1 MRQSNIVVIGSLN
14 MDIVVEAP
22 RFPQVGE
29 TISGTKAHFIP
40 GGKGGNQAVAAARL
54 GARTHMVGMVGD
66 DAFGGALIQSL
77 AANQVITKRVTQ
89 TAEEP
94 TGLASIMIAH
104 EDNHIVVVPG
114 ANALCLPE
122 NIEALEETIAAADI
136 VLLQL
141 EIPMETVVAA
151 AEMAKRHGKTVI
163 LNPAP
168 AQKLPD
174 ALLHSVDF
182 MTPNRSELYLLTGID
197 PYGDG
202 LEKAIDALLEM
213 GPRCV
218 VTTLGSAGSVYKEK
232 GKELIAIP
240 AHHVPVVD
248 TTGAGDAFNGGLGY
262 ALSIGYGLDQ
272 AVRFAGKVSAL
283 AVTRFGAQAGM
294 PTLDE
299 VKAFALKLMQ
309 PE

>member
-1 MRQSNIVVIGSLN
+1 MRQPNIVVIGSLN

-29 TISGTKAHFIP
+29 TITGTRAHFIP
-40 GGKGGNQAVAAARL
+40 GGKGGNQAVAASRL
-54 GARTHMVGMVGD
+54 GAHTVMVGMVGD
-66 DAFGGALIQSL
+66 DAFGGALTQSL
-77 AANQVITKRVTQ
+77 ADNQVVTKRVTK
-89 TAEEP
+89 TSDAP

-104 EDNHIVVVPG
+104 DDNHIVVVPG

-122 NIEALEETIAAADI
+122 NIEGLEETIAAADL

-141 EIPMETVVAA
+141 EIPLETVVASA
-151 AEMAKRHGKTVI
+151 QLAKRHGKTVI

-168 AQKLPD
+168 AQKLP
-174 ALLHSVDF
+174 LGLMQSVDY

-218 VTTLGSAGSVYKEK
+218 VTTLGAAGSVYKES
-232 GKELIAIP
+232 GKNLVSVP
-240 AHHVPVVD
+240 AHHVQVMD
-248 TTGAGDAFNGGLGY
+248 TTGAGDAFNAGLGY
-262 ALSIGYGLDQ
+262 ALSIGYELDK

-299 VKAFALKLMQ
+299 VKAFALQLLQ